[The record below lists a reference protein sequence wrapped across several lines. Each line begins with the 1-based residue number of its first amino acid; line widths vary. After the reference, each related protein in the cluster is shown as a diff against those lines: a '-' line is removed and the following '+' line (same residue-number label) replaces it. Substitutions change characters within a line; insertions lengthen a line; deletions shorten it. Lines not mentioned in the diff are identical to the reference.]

1 MPLDAYFLLGF
12 GGGYLLGV
20 VVGYLFGLH
29 GFLHKRVLKEK
40 KSKES
45 S

>member
-1 MPLDAYFLLGF
+1 MPLDAYLLLGF
-12 GGGYLLGV
+12 GGGYMLGLAT
-20 VVGYLFGLH
+20 GYLFGMS
-29 GFLHKRVLKEK
+29 GFLHKRFLKEK

>member
-1 MPLDAYFLLGF
+1 MTLDLYLLLGF
-12 GGGYLLGV
+12 GGGYTVGLT
-20 VVGYLFGLH
+20 VGYIFGLH
-29 GFLHKRVLKEK
+29 GFLHKRFLKEK